1 MDGRAYI
8 AGNKP
13 MLMRILCLAIV
24 ALISTSCEFLSA
36 LDNAETPDWEIELAL
51 PLIQSTV
58 TIGDLLEGFESVAD
72 ALSMDSAGVLHF
84 HYRSE
89 LLTRSGEEI
98 FSRIGAALPPV
109 IPLLSENSS
118 LPLTLPD
125 GAILDRVDLK
135 AGNFTFYAEN
145 PHRDPVQVRLT
156 LPDLRNQDKAF
167 SLVFN
172 LQGYSGSGPRPS
184 ATNAIAPTALA
195 GYGFFPVNQRV
206 RVQYEALS
214 PKGDRLPLD
223 LFFVQL
229 SNLKFSYF
237 QGYLGRL
244 LYEGERDSVR
254 IDFFDTRY
262 VQGNIRFAD
271 PKVTFFL
278 ENSIG
283 VPTLAVVNAFEV
295 INVKG
300 ERQAVQSQAVQSG
313 IAFPF
318 PGLNEI
324 GQVKQKIF
332 DFTKENSNIR
342 ELLNTG
348 PVSVVYDVDA
358 LTHPSG
364 NNAERGF
371 VSDKSFYRISAAVD
385 LPFSGEASGF
395 EVDKEFSLDLSG
407 YSEAKKIA
415 LKLITDNDI
424 PLDLDVQGY
433 FLRASGQIVDSLL
446 TVPGRLIQGAA
457 VGASGLPTGKG
468 TKTTEVTYEGA
479 RLERILGASRLRLK
493 VSLST
498 DSNRGKI
505 VGILSGQ
512 RLQVRLSARAL
523 L

>member
-8 AGNKP
+8 AGHKP
-13 MLMRILCLAIV
+13 IRMRMLCVLTLALLCA
-24 ALISTSCEFLSA
+24 SCEFLSE
-36 LDNAETPDWEIELAL
+36 LDRAETPDWEVELAL
-51 PLIQSTV
+51 PLVHSIVSAR
-58 TIGDLLEGFESVAD
+58 DLLEGFESLAD
-72 ALSMDSAGVLHF
+72 VLSMDSAGVLHF
-84 HYRSE
+84 TYRSN

-98 FSRIGAALPPV
+98 FNRVGAALPPL
-109 IPLLSENSS
+109 IPLLSDSMS

-135 AGNFTFYAEN
+135 TGYFSFYAEN

-156 LPDLRNQDKAF
+156 VPDLQSQGKPF
-167 SLVFN
+167 TLVFN

-184 ATNAIAPTALA
+184 ATNAVSPAVLE
-195 GYGFFPVNQRV
+195 GYSFFPTNQRI
-206 RVQYEALS
+206 RLQYEARS
-214 PKGDRLPLD
+214 SKGERLPLD

-229 SNLKFSYF
+229 TNLGFSYF
-237 QGYLGRL
+237 EGYLGRL

-283 VPTLAVVNAFEV
+283 VPTLAVVNTFDV
-295 INVKG
+295 VNVQG
-300 ERQAVQSQAVQSG
+300 ERRSVLSQAVQAG

-318 PGLNEI
+318 PALNEI
-324 GQVKQKIF
+324 GQLKQKTF
-332 DFTKENSNIR
+332 EFNKENSNIR

-348 PVSVVYDVDA
+348 PVAVVYDVDA

-364 NNAERGF
+364 NSRERGF
-371 VSDKSFYRISAAVD
+371 VSDKSFYRISATVD

-395 EVDKEFSLDLSG
+395 EVDKDFSIDLSG
-407 YSEAKKIA
+407 VASAKKIA
-415 LKLITDNDI
+415 LKLLADSDI

-433 FLRASGQIVDSLL
+433 FLNTSGQVLDSLL
-446 TVPGRLIQGAA
+446 TAPERLIKGAE
-457 VGASGLPTGKG
+457 VGVSGLPTGKG
-468 TKTTEVTYEGA
+468 VKNTEVAYEGI

-505 VGILSGQ
+505 VKVLSGQ
-512 RLQVRLSARAL
+512 RLQIRLSARAL
-523 L
+523 I